1 MAPSSGGFRSL
12 PALVSSSPPSRP
24 LCRQGRERMT
34 LSLTETKKDAHQ
46 ILPHHSR
53 THTARDGGRMKHFKS
68 KAREHF
74 RANQSDLILELML
87 CLRTLV
93 QTCYYLSPTEPC
105 LVGTW
110 PLLSDS
116 SSEQSEIQ
124 CSAASKAQ
132 TLSQGIL

>member
-1 MAPSSGGFRSL
+1 MPTKFFL
-12 PALVSSSPPSRP
+12 IT
-24 LCRQGRERMT
+24 QG
-34 LSLTETKKDAHQ
+34 
-46 ILPHHSR
+46 
-53 THTARDGGRMKHFKS
+53 HTQPEMGAELKHFKS

-87 CLRTLV
+87 RLRTLV
-93 QTCYYLSPTEPC
+93 QTCYYLSSTEPC